1 MLSKAGAT
9 AIGATLIVHRDGVGW
24 IWSLR
29 AIADLDY
36 PNDRY
41 ELIVVDNGSTDGS
54 FEKIREFLDKTSGS
68 RKKIIRLDDNLG
80 FAGGCNVGYRERD
93 KESKYVLL
101 VNNDA
106 IPMRNSLKDLVDYA
120 EKFNG
125 V

>member
-1 MLSKAGAT
+1 MALQM
-9 AIGATLIVHRDGVGW
+9 
-24 IWSLR
+24 
-29 AIADLDY
+29 
-36 PNDRY
+36 
-41 ELIVVDNGSTDGS
+41 ES

-80 FAGGCNVGYRERD
+80 FTGGCNVGYRERD